1 MAHREVL
8 KPTKRWRLKREGK
21 IVGYTHVSEVHIE

>member
-8 KPTKRWRLKREGK
+8 KPTKRQRLTREGK
-21 IVGYTHVSEVHIE
+21 IVGYIRVNEVPH